1 MEYINSFGRK
11 SGVVGIILSTAAL
24 AVVINL
30 IIYAIAKL
38 AGASFDFER
47 GGEMY
52 HVDPFTLIIFT
63 ALPILIGLAITAI
76 AARFGNWAYA
86 VALIVGPVAAIGSTF
101 IMTFP
106 EDDLDTQSMV
116 ALAASHVVLG
126 IVIALGV
133 LALRASR
140 SPQTPKFA

>member
-1 MEYINSFGRK
+1 MEYINSYGRR
-11 SGVVGIILSTAAL
+11 SGAVGIILITAAL

-30 IIYAIAKL
+30 IVYAIGKL
-38 AGASFDFER
+38 AGATYDFER

-52 HVDPFTLIIFT
+52 HVDPFTLAMFT
-63 ALPILIGLAITAI
+63 ALPILIGLTITAL

-106 EDDLDTQSMV
+106 EDDLDTQSLV
-116 ALAASHVVLG
+116 VLVASHVVLG

>member
-1 MEYINSFGRK
+1 MEYINSIGRR
-11 SGVVGIILSTAAL
+11 SGAVGIILITAAL
-24 AVVINL
+24 AVVVNM

-47 GGEMY
+47 GGELY
-52 HVDPFTLIIFT
+52 HVDPFTLAMFT
-63 ALPILIGLAITAI
+63 ALPMLIGLAITAI
-76 AARFGNWAYA
+76 AARFGNWAYV

-126 IVIALGV
+126 IVIAIGV
-133 LALRASR
+133 LALKASR